1 MQIIVFTLKEKYYAI
16 PTEDVEEIVKEM
28 PHTHV
33 PKATSW
39 VEGLINIRG
48 NAITLINLYK
58 LLSNT
63 SETEELCYNSIII
76 LKNNDKKVA
85 FAVDSV
91 EAVSEID
98 SNDVQMTDYANAKEV
113 AGIIRL
119 NNKMISLISM
129 EALFSINEG

>member
-33 PKATSW
+33 PKAPSW

-76 LKNNDKKVA
+76 LKNDDKKVA

-91 EAVSEID
+91 ESVSEID
-98 SNDVQMTDYANAKEV
+98 SQDIQMTDYVNAREV

>member
-28 PHTHV
+28 PFTHV
-33 PKATSW
+33 PKAPSW

-91 EAVSEID
+91 ESVSEID
-98 SNDVQMTDYANAKEV
+98 SNDIQMTDYANAKEV

>member
-28 PHTHV
+28 PHTYV
-33 PKATSW
+33 PKAPSW

-91 EAVSEID
+91 ESVSEID
-98 SNDVQMTDYANAKEV
+98 SNDIQMTDYANAKEV

>member
-28 PHTHV
+28 PFTHV
-33 PKATSW
+33 PKAPFW

-63 SETEELCYNSIII
+63 NETEELCYNSIII
-76 LKNNDKKVA
+76 LKNDDKKVA

-91 EAVSEID
+91 ESVSEID
-98 SNDVQMTDYANAKEV
+98 SQDIQMTDYVNAKEV

>member
-33 PKATSW
+33 PKAPSW

-48 NAITLINLYK
+48 NAITLTNLYK
-58 LLSNT
+58 LLSKT
-63 SETEELCYNSIII
+63 SETEELCYNNIII

>member
-33 PKATSW
+33 PKAPSW

-63 SETEELCYNSIII
+63 SETEKLCYNSIII

-98 SNDVQMTDYANAKEV
+98 SNDIQMTDYAKAKEV

>member
-1 MQIIVFTLKEKYYAI
+1 M
-16 PTEDVEEIVKEM
+16 
-28 PHTHV
+28 
-33 PKATSW
+33 
-39 VEGLINIRG
+39 
-48 NAITLINLYK
+48 
-58 LLSNT
+58 
-63 SETEELCYNSIII
+63 
-76 LKNNDKKVA
+76 
-85 FAVDSV
+85 DSV

>member
-16 PTEDVEEIVKEM
+16 PTEGVEEIVKEM

-33 PKATSW
+33 PKAPSW

-98 SNDVQMTDYANAKEV
+98 SNDIQMTDYAKAKEV

>member
-16 PTEDVEEIVKEM
+16 PTEGVEEIVKEM

-33 PKATSW
+33 PKAPSW

-48 NAITLINLYK
+48 NAITLTNLYK

>member
-33 PKATSW
+33 PKAPSW

-129 EALFSINEG
+129 EALCSITEG

>member
-33 PKATSW
+33 PKAPSW
-39 VEGLINIRG
+39 VEGLINIRR

-98 SNDVQMTDYANAKEV
+98 SNDIQMTDYAKAKEV

>member
-33 PKATSW
+33 PKAPSW
-39 VEGLINIRG
+39 VEGLINIRR

-76 LKNNDKKVA
+76 LKNKDKKVA

>member
-1 MQIIVFTLKEKYYAI
+1 MQIIVFALKEKYYAM

-33 PKATSW
+33 PKAPSW

-98 SNDVQMTDYANAKEV
+98 SNDVQMTDYAKAKEV

>member
-1 MQIIVFTLKEKYYAI
+1 M
-16 PTEDVEEIVKEM
+16 
-28 PHTHV
+28 
-33 PKATSW
+33 
-39 VEGLINIRG
+39 
-48 NAITLINLYK
+48 INLYK

-63 SETEELCYNSIII
+63 SETEKLCYNSIII

-91 EAVSEID
+91 ESVSEID
-98 SNDVQMTDYANAKEV
+98 SHDIQMTDYTNAKEV

>member
-1 MQIIVFTLKEKYYAI
+1 MQIVDFTLKEKYYAI

-33 PKATSW
+33 PKAPSW

-98 SNDVQMTDYANAKEV
+98 SNDIQMTDYAKAKEV

>member
-33 PKATSW
+33 PKAPSW

-91 EAVSEID
+91 EAVSEIESYD
-98 SNDVQMTDYANAKEV
+98 IQMTDYANAKEV

>member
-33 PKATSW
+33 PKAPSW
-39 VEGLINIRG
+39 VEGLINIRR

-98 SNDVQMTDYANAKEV
+98 SNDVQMTDYAKAKEV

>member
-28 PHTHV
+28 PLTRV
-33 PKATSW
+33 PKAPYW

-58 LLSNT
+58 LLSNAG
-63 SETEELCYNSIII
+63 EEEELCYNSIII

-85 FAVDSV
+85 FAVDAV

-98 SNDVQMTDYANAKEV
+98 PQDIQMTDYAKAKEV
-113 AGIIRL
+113 AGILRL
-119 NNKMISLISM
+119 NNKMISLISR

>member
-33 PKATSW
+33 PKAPSW

-63 SETEELCYNSIII
+63 SETEKLCYNSIII

-91 EAVSEID
+91 ESVSEID
-98 SNDVQMTDYANAKEV
+98 SHDIQMTDYTNAKEV

>member
-16 PTEDVEEIVKEM
+16 PTEGVEEIVKEM

-33 PKATSW
+33 PKAPSW
-39 VEGLINIRG
+39 VEGLINSRG

-98 SNDVQMTDYANAKEV
+98 SNDIQMTDYAKAKEV